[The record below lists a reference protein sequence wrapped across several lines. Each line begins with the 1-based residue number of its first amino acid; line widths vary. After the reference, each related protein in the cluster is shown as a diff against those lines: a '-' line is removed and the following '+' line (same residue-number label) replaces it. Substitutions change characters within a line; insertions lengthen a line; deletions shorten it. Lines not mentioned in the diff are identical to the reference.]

1 MEIAAIVIGFIV
13 GIAMGIYLAT
23 QIEQGIDKNRQHMY
37 RNKYTSKIEDQ
48 CRWVEVN
55 IKNTQN

>member
-23 QIEQGIDKNRQHMY
+23 QIEQWIDKNR
-37 RNKYTSKIEDQ
+37 
-48 CRWVEVN
+48 
-55 IKNTQN
+55 

>member
-23 QIEQGIDKNRQHMY
+23 QIEQWID
-37 RNKYTSKIEDQ
+37 RNSK
-48 CRWVEVN
+48 
-55 IKNTQN
+55 